1 MKRLSLFLIMVG
13 ITAASF
19 GQAVADNAIIPISIT
34 LNSILRMNVT
44 SGGNI
49 DFTVNTLEQYENGIS
64 NSPRY
69 QTKFTVA
76 SSTDFWVQLYAE
88 DDAFYGSD
96 DVGNTMDLN
105 LVAYSLT
112 SDGNHAH
119 GTELTLLPA
128 PGAWQALTDDTGPVT
143 IVTPATGNGGDI
155 NDNNFTVAWELGTSN
170 VAGAAGGPGGS
181 NLLKSGNFASDRYA
195 TNVFL
200 VLSSTAP

>member
-1 MKRLSLFLIMVG
+1 MKKVSLFFLIIG
-13 ITAASF
+13 ISAASF

-49 DFTVNTLEQYENGIS
+49 DFTVNTLEQYENGIA

-96 DVGNTMDLN
+96 DVGNSMPLSI
-105 LVAYSLT
+105 VGYSLT
-112 SDGNHAH
+112 SDGSNSTDAVNNLTPDA
-119 GTELTLLPA
+119 GSWVDLTENEA
-128 PGAWQALTDDTGPVT
+128 T
-143 IVTPATGNGGDI
+143 IVASGGGANTNAGD
-155 NDNNFTVAWELGTSN
+155 NNANNFTIYWELGTDN
-170 VAGAAGGPGGS
+170 TGGGS
-181 NLLKSGNFASDRYA
+181 GAGTLKSGSYASDRYA

-200 VLSSTAP
+200 VLSAEAP